1 MTVWLT
7 GLPCSGK
14 TTLGLAVT
22 GRLKASGLKAEF
34 LDGDVVR
41 RELWRELAFSKA
53 DREENVRRFG
63 VLARL
68 LSGHGVVA
76 VVSAVSPYRTSREI
90 VRRDATQFLEVY
102 VNAPLAV
109 CEQRDVKGMYRKA
122 RSGELPGFTGVAD
135 PYEPPLDPEVECRTD
150 LETVEESVEK
160 IMQAIDTALRE
171 RRSAASS
178 NFL

>member
-22 GRLKASGLKAEF
+22 ERLKEYGWKAEF

-63 VLARL
+63 FLAAL
-68 LSGHGVVA
+68 LSRHGIVA
-76 VVSAVSPYRTSREI
+76 VVSAVSPYRSSRDL
-90 VRRDATQFLEVY
+90 VRRESSQFLEVY
-102 VNAPLAV
+102 VNAPLST

-122 RSGELPGFTGVAD
+122 RSGELPGFTGVAS
-135 PYEPPLDPEVECRTD
+135 PYEAPLQPEVECRTD
-150 LETVEESVEK
+150 LETVDECVAKIITAVE
-160 IMQAIDTALRE
+160 AAFHELG
-171 RRSAASS
+171 SAAASRT
-178 NFL
+178 